1 MTVDIIMVL
10 VLMVVMP
17 VSSVRQRKVE
27 VNKALM
33 GMKIEKTGF
42 NKHKGF
48 RYYELIDILPPVLS
62 ECYKRGL
69 DVDFPF
75 VEGVAIL
82 KIVDLE
88 DEKQYLPYRIEI
100 PEVIVPEKNPN
111 NQIIQAVG
119 ADITYLQRYLL
130 KLAFPALSDKDMVDS
145 GLFDTNTASSD
156 NNETSDKSDK
166 KEEPEVEEPKVAD
179 LQMGK
184 LVLEAKQ
191 ILEAKGLSEKEITYK
206 ALKNT
211 ILRMNQWSVPE
222 RRCILNYF
230 KEMGG
235 SK

>member
-42 NKHKGF
+42 NKHKKF

-100 PEVIVPEKNPN
+100 PEVIAPEKNPN

-156 NNETSDKSDK
+156 NNETTSDRPEQKAEKVSSNINVPMLVVEAEKTLKKKGVSDKDIDFK
-166 KEEPEVEEPKVAD
+166 AIKR
-179 LQMGK
+179 Q
-184 LVLEAKQ
+184 VLK
-191 ILEAKGLSEKEITYK
+191 SR
-206 ALKNT
+206 NF
-211 ILRMNQWSVPE
+211 SVSE
-222 RRCILNYF
+222 RREIIDYF
-230 KEMGG
+230 KKRDKGG
-235 SK
+235 S